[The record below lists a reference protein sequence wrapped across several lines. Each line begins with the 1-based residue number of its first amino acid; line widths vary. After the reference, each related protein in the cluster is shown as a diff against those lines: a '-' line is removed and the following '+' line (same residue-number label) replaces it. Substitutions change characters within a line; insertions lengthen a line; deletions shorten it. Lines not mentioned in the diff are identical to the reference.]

1 MMNSLRHRLLG
12 FVLVVVMSL
21 AAVLTA
27 VAYLH
32 AYAAA
37 EVEVRNTISQITSN
51 KVAFISE
58 WLTSSPA

>member
-12 FVLVVVMSL
+12 FVLIVVMTL

-37 EVEVRNTISQITSN
+37 EVEVRNTI
-51 KVAFISE
+51 KA
-58 WLTSSPA
+58 